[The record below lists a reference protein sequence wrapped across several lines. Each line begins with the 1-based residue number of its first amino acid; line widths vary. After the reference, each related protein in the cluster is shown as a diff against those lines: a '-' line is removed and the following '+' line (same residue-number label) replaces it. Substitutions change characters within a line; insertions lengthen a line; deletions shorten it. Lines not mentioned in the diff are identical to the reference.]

1 MPSTGPSRTALGVA
15 VHRAVHQLLERGEI
29 FSDPFA
35 RAILGPDCDA
45 FIAERASPQH
55 RHMRLFVAVRSRF
68 AQDSLAAAMARG
80 VRQVVVLGAGLDTT
94 ALRNRDVA
102 VFEVDHPATQEWK
115 RQRLA
120 QMNIALPG
128 GLRFAAMDFEHQ
140 DISACLAR
148 SGFDAARPAFFI
160 WLGVVPYLTQ
170 DAIEATL
177 GFVASLSGGEIV
189 FDYSEPPE
197 NYPLKQQKRIMALV
211 QRVAAL
217 GEPFRSHFDPPA
229 MAVLLK
235 DKGFDDI
242 QDLGPC
248 EIGARYLGRRIRP
261 ERAGG
266 HVVLARC
273 GPAHC

>member
-1 MPSTGPSRTALGVA
+1 LGVA

-148 SGFDAARPAFFI
+148 SGFDAARPAFFV
-160 WLGVVPYLTQ
+160 WLGVVPYLTR